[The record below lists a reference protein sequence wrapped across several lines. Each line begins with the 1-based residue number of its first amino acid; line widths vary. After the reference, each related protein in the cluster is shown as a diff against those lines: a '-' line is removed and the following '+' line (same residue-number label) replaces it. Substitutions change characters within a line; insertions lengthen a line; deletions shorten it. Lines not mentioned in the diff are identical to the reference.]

1 MNTFLIA
8 LAILA
13 ALACVA
19 CTLTM
24 VAVTWKVYDMMKD
37 EQTDDEEEEGLI

>member
-1 MNTFLIA
+1 MSTFLIA

-24 VAVTWKVYDMMKD
+24 VAVTWKLYDMMKD
-37 EQTDDEEEEGLI
+37 GQTDEDEEELI

>member
-1 MNTFLIA
+1 MSTFLIA

-24 VAVTWKVYDMMKD
+24 VVVTWKLYDMMKD
-37 EQTDDEEEEGLI
+37 GQTDDDEEELI

>member
-1 MNTFLIA
+1 MSTFLIA

-24 VAVTWKVYDMMKD
+24 VAVTWKLYDMMKD
-37 EQTDDEEEEGLI
+37 GQNDDDEEGLI

>member
-24 VAVTWKVYDMMKD
+24 VAVTWKLYNMMKD
-37 EQTDDEEEEGLI
+37 GQNNDEEEELI

>member
-1 MNTFLIA
+1 MIA

-24 VAVTWKVYDMMKD
+24 VAVTWKLYDMMKD
-37 EQTDDEEEEGLI
+37 GQSDDEEGLI

>member
-24 VAVTWKVYDMMKD
+24 VAVTWKLYDMMKD
-37 EQTDDEEEEGLI
+37 GQTDNDEEGLI

>member
-1 MNTFLIA
+1 MIA

-24 VAVTWKVYDMMKD
+24 VAVTWKLYDMMKD
-37 EQTDDEEEEGLI
+37 GQADDDEEGLI

>member
-1 MNTFLIA
+1 MIA

-24 VAVTWKVYDMMKD
+24 VAVTWKLYDMMKD
-37 EQTDDEEEEGLI
+37 GQNDDDEEGLI

>member
-8 LAILA
+8 LAIFA

-24 VAVTWKVYDMMKD
+24 IDVTRKLYDMMKD
-37 EQTDDEEEEGLI
+37 GQTDDDEGELI

>member
-1 MNTFLIA
+1 MNTFLIT

-24 VAVTWKVYDMMKD
+24 VAVTWKLYDMMKD
-37 EQTDDEEEEGLI
+37 GQSEDEEELI

>member
-1 MNTFLIA
+1 MIA
-8 LAILA
+8 FAILA

-24 VAVTWKVYDMMKD
+24 VAVTWKLYDMMKD
-37 EQTDDEEEEGLI
+37 GQTDDDEEELL

>member
-1 MNTFLIA
+1 MNTFLIV

-13 ALACVA
+13 TLTCVA

-24 VAVTWKVYDMMKD
+24 VAVTWKLYDMMKD
-37 EQTDDEEEEGLI
+37 GQNDDEEELI

>member
-1 MNTFLIA
+1 MSTFLIA

-24 VAVTWKVYDMMKD
+24 VAVTWKLYDMMKD
-37 EQTDDEEEEGLI
+37 GQTDEDEEDLI

>member
-1 MNTFLIA
+1 MSTFLIA

-24 VAVTWKVYDMMKD
+24 VAVTWKLYDMMKD
-37 EQTDDEEEEGLI
+37 GQTDDDDEELI

>member
-8 LAILA
+8 LAVLA

-24 VAVTWKVYDMMKD
+24 VAVTWKLYDMMKD
-37 EQTDDEEEEGLI
+37 GQNDDEEEELI

>member
-24 VAVTWKVYDMMKD
+24 VAVTWKLYDMMND
-37 EQTDDEEEEGLI
+37 GQNDDEEDLL

>member
-1 MNTFLIA
+1 MIA

-19 CTLTM
+19 CTLAM
-24 VAVTWKVYDMMKD
+24 VAVTWKLYDMMKD
-37 EQTDDEEEEGLI
+37 GQTDDEEGLI

>member
-1 MNTFLIA
+1 MSTFLIA

-24 VAVTWKVYDMMKD
+24 VAVTWKLYDMMKD
-37 EQTDDEEEEGLI
+37 GHTDDEEDLI

>member
-24 VAVTWKVYDMMKD
+24 VAVTWKLYDMMND
-37 EQTDDEEEEGLI
+37 GQNDDGEELI